1 MASEGSASGN
11 GSISY
16 NNSNGQFTYTPPT
29 LNGLS
34 NAGDVDFGANK
45 ILFANVY
52 STEGDLP
59 SASTYHGMFAHVHG
73 TGKAYYAHAGAWI
86 RLGNYDEITSVGTG
100 NVTFSGTTI
109 DSDDSSGIG
118 FTPAVTMAS
127 DLTVQNDIICSNVV
141 YAESFQSTGTGTP
154 TITSDS
160 TITLSAQDRVSITRG
175 PLKHAT
181 FTTTER
187 DALTSVAGDVI
198 FNTTTTKLQVY
209 TGSTW
214 ADLH

>member
-1 MASEGSASGN
+1 
-11 GSISY
+11 
-16 NNSNGQFTYTPPT
+16 
-29 LNGLS
+29 
-34 NAGDVDFGANK
+34 
-45 ILFANVY
+45 
-52 STEGDLP
+52 
-59 SASTYHGMFAHVHG
+59 
-73 TGKAYYAHAGAWI
+73 
-86 RLGNYDEITSVGTG
+86 
-100 NVTFSGTTI
+100 
-109 DSDDSSGIG
+109 
-118 FTPAVTMAS
+118 MAS
-127 DLTVQNDIICSNVV
+127 DLIVENDIVCSNVV
-141 YAESFQSTGTGTP
+141 YAESFQATSTGTP